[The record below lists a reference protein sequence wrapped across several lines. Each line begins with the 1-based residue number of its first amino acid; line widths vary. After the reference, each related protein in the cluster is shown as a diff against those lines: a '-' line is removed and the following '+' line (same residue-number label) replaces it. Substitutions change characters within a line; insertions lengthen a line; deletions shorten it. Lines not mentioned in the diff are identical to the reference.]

1 MPVAIA
7 KFAQEYEIRFGEMAA
22 GALLSVIPALLL
34 LVGGRHFIVR
44 GIIAGALK

>member
-22 GALLSVIPALLL
+22 GALLSAIPALLL
-34 LVGGRHFIVR
+34 IVGQRYIVR
-44 GIIAGALK
+44 GPTAGALK